1 MRNQIVAQVSGFNFF
16 IESFSAPGGVVHVD
30 LIFIPLR
37 MPKVIAL
44 QSFYKAINQT
54 PKAVSQEAG
63 HFNIFRIED
72 ILSPANKSSAYSR
85 RDFFKIS
92 LITGHNKLHYA
103 DQTIEIHDTALVFT
117 NPLIPY
123 FWERLS
129 ERQTGHLCIFTEA
142 FFSRFANI
150 REYPVFQ
157 SVDSAIIPLKAREIP
172 VFRVLFDKMHREIAG
187 DYLYKYDLLR
197 TLLME
202 VVHEA
207 QKLQPASGQPLTGSN
222 ASERI
227 AGLFNDLLER
237 QFPIELSNQIIQ
249 LSTPTDFARQMNI
262 HVNHLNKALKEV
274 TDQTT
279 SQLIAKRIV
288 REARI
293 LLKSTTWTI
302 GEIAFSLGFEESNHF
317 SSFFKTRTRLT
328 PKQFRQSKD

>member
-1 MRNQIVAQVSGFNFF
+1 MPRI
-16 IESFSAPGGVVHVD
+16 IE
-30 LIFIPLR
+30 
-37 MPKVIAL
+37 L
-44 QSFYKAINQT
+44 QSFYKAINRS
-54 PKAVSQEAG
+54 PKSEGNEVG
-63 HFNIFRIED
+63 HFNIFKIED
-72 ILSPANKSSAYSR
+72 ILSPGNRSKSYSR
-85 RDFFKIS
+85 RSFFKIS

-103 DQTIEIHDTALVFT
+103 DQTIEVRDTALVFT

-123 FWERLS
+123 FWERIG
-129 ERQTGHLCIFTEA
+129 EEQVGYLCIFTEA
-142 FFSRFANI
+142 FFNRFGNI

-157 SVDSAIIPLKAREIP
+157 SVDSAIIPLKTRDVSRFKALFVRMDEEIQ
-172 VFRVLFDKMHREIAG
+172 G
-187 DYLYKYDLLR
+187 DYAYKYDLLR

-207 QKLQPASGQPLTGSN
+207 QKLRPAAGQPLTGSN

-237 QFPIELSNQIIQ
+237 QFPIELSDQVVK
-249 LSTPTDFARQMNI
+249 LSTPADFARQMNI

-279 SQLIAKRIV
+279 SQLIAERLT

-302 GEIAFSLGFEESNHF
+302 AEIAFSLGFAESNHF
-317 SSFFKTRTRLT
+317 SSFFKTRTGIA
-328 PKQFRQSKD
+328 PKQFRQSKN